1 MKRNRSKDNIE
12 NGFTLIEVI
21 ATIIVMGILAA
32 FFIHFMGTALNDSWK
47 AVEVVEGEAKAEGL
61 MERIIAEYVEL
72 INGNNPDAAL
82 AAIKSLETSYESDP
96 DYGLPVSMQ
105 YIVFDTNGDEQP
117 DTAGENRNLK
127 VTVEPPG
134 YNLTTILTQSRTD
147 SNQSSVIY

>member
-1 MKRNRSKDNIE
+1 MKRAESKHNSD

-47 AVEVVEGEAKAEGL
+47 SVEVVEGEAKAEGL
-61 MERIIAEYVEL
+61 MEKIIAEYVDL
-72 INGNNPDAAL
+72 INDIPDTAL
-82 AAIKSLETSYESDP
+82 GIIVSREASYESDP
-96 DYGLPVSMQ
+96 DYGLPVTMQ
-105 YIVFDTNGDEQP
+105 YIVFDASGDEQA

-134 YNLTTILTQSRTD
+134 FNLTTILSQSRT
-147 SNQSSVIY
+147 NSSDPPVIW